1 MVSNGYGVG
10 TVSIDRDQTNAHSM
24 SVWGG
29 LSGPVTM
36 GHFHTGLASQSGPVV
51 FSLVP
56 FFDNATTPTA
66 AYGYWKNDNA
76 VLVTPCSSGATASI

>member
-1 MVSNGYGVG
+1 
-10 TVSIDRDQTNAHSM
+10 M
-24 SVWGG
+24 SVWDG
-29 LSGPVTM
+29 LSGPATM
-36 GHFHTGLASQSGPVV
+36 GHFHTGLASQSRPVV

-76 VLVTPCSSGATASI
+76 APFTARHSLQFWCDSVYLNLHTAANPSGEIRG

>member
-1 MVSNGYGVG
+1 VVSNGYGVG
-10 TVSIDRDQTNAHSM
+10 TVSIDRDQTNAHFM

-29 LSGPVTM
+29 LSGPATM
-36 GHFHTGLASQSGPVV
+36 GHFHTALASPSGPVV

-66 AYGYWKNDNA
+66 AYGYCKNDNA
-76 VLVTPCSSGATASI
+76 VLVTPCSSGAIASI